1 MRHDC
6 PVESLTVDVTGEVLH
21 PGTSAVQHLVQPL
34 VGRLTRLI
42 RDFHKT
48 FTGHLE
54 IVLQMGEYHMNRVYL
69 RDEGVAAQGQ
79 PGPPEPPHHQP
90 EVVRKVNLEQKKKLR
105 KKKYHLITISIPSR
119 VTISLF

>member
-1 MRHDC
+1 M
-6 PVESLTVDVTGEVLH
+6 DVTGEVFH

-42 RDFHKT
+42 RHLHQT

-79 PGPPEPPHHQP
+79 PGPPEPPHDHT
-90 EVVRKVNLEQKKKLR
+90 EVLRQVNLKQEKIICKER
-105 KKKYHLITISIPSR
+105 KNN
-119 VTISLF
+119 